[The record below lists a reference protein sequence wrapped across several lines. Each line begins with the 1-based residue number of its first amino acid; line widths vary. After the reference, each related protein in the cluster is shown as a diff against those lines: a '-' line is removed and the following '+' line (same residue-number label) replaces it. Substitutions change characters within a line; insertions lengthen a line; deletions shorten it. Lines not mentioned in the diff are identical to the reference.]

1 MPSRRWILLAATL
14 VAAPL
19 VAQPPS
25 NKEPPPF
32 DDVGLL
38 QRVTTSV
45 DRGLAHLAKVQ
56 YPDGSW
62 PSGYGG
68 GGRNNGINGVA
79 ILSFLG
85 RGHHPERGRY
95 KDVVTRG
102 RNYIISTQNEQG
114 LYKSANQSHGPM
126 YEHALASLAMVEL
139 YGMAADPKQEASVR
153 KAITLL
159 VRSQSPEGGWRY
171 QPSSQDADVSVTVM
185 QVVALRAA
193 QNAGMPVPQKTLDRA
208 VEYVKRCATPRG
220 GFGYQ
225 PGNSEGAARTAAG
238 ILSLQLAGKPDDPS
252 VKKAFDYLNTQPVVW
267 GGEYFFYTHYY
278 AIQAQYQAGGDSWN
292 RWHPKVRELLL
303 RQQNANGSWSVP
315 PGGNENQT
323 TDRNNVYP
331 TAMACLVLEVYF
343 HLLPAY
349 QR

>member
-1 MPSRRWILLAATL
+1 MPGRRWILLAATI
-14 VAAPL
+14 VAAPISS
-19 VAQPPS
+19 QPPS
-25 NKEPPPF
+25 NKEPPPL

-38 QRVTTSV
+38 QRVTASV

-95 KDVVTRG
+95 KDVLTRG

-126 YEHALASLAMVEL
+126 YEHALATLAMVEL
-139 YGMAADPKQEASVR
+139 YGMAADPKQEISVR

-171 QPSSQDADVSVTVM
+171 QPSSQDADV
-185 QVVALRAA
+185 
-193 QNAGMPVPQKTLDRA
+193 
-208 VEYVKRCATPRG
+208 
-220 GFGYQ
+220 
-225 PGNSEGAARTAAG
+225 
-238 ILSLQLAGKPDDPS
+238 
-252 VKKAFDYLNTQPVVW
+252 
-267 GGEYFFYTHYY
+267 
-278 AIQAQYQAGGDSWN
+278 
-292 RWHPKVRELLL
+292 
-303 RQQNANGSWSVP
+303 
-315 PGGNENQT
+315 
-323 TDRNNVYP
+323 
-331 TAMACLVLEVYF
+331 
-343 HLLPAY
+343 
-349 QR
+349 